1 MLPTILMAL
10 SENRGDDAEVDE
22 DGGEGREKYEI
33 NSMGKPLSTGLLG
46 MVEMVSQYTRT
57 RETRKVTDV

>member
-22 DGGEGREKYEI
+22 DGGE
-33 NSMGKPLSTGLLG
+33 
-46 MVEMVSQYTRT
+46 
-57 RETRKVTDV
+57 

>member
-1 MLPTILMAL
+1 MAL
-10 SENRGDDAEVDE
+10 SENRGDDAEADE

-57 RETRKVTDV
+57 RETRKVADV